1 MASLLQVPM
10 AFLTSFFIGIFD
22 EVIVAPESVVL
33 RIILLVPAI
42 VLTGIGASLTVGM
55 KFVPNPAD
63 GLANAI
69 GKSVGKDLGLG
80 KNILD
85 AICIVISLVLGW
97 VFTRSLLGIGIGTV
111 LAVIFTGRVMAL
123 VQKTT
128 ERIYRW
134 CMGEQVG
141 SAH

>member
-1 MASLLQVPM
+1 MEISVWTQFKTT
-10 AFLTSFFIGIFD
+10 FLSRRFAIYCIGIM
-22 EVIVAPESVVL
+22 
-33 RIILLVPAI
+33 ILAL
-42 VLTGIGASLTVGM
+42 GITLNT
-55 KFVPNPAD
+55 KTN
-63 GLANAI
+63 
-69 GKSVGKDLGLG
+69 LGVSP
-80 KNILD
+80 
-85 AICIVISLVLGW
+85 VISLVLGW
-97 VFTRSLLGIGIGTV
+97 VFTRSLLGIGIDTV